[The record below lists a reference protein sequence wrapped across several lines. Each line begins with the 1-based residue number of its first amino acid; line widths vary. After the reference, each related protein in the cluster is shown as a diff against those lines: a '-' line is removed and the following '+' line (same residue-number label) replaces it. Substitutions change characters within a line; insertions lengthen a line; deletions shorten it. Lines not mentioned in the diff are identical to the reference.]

1 MCLLAGQ
8 SAGAPRR
15 ARPRAPSHRP
25 DCAVPPPS
33 PPRPGP
39 AHLMARLGGRCR
51 CPSAGPGSAA
61 AAAEAAPVPAA
72 VPGPG
77 ETPGC
82 GAGEAGPRRAGGGRD
97 AAPPSFPS
105 PPPAPRR
112 QPRPPQGAGTEWSGR
127 VRLRAGGVTFV
138 AARSANF
145 FFFLEVE
152 MLQLAALTFK
162 TVVVVIVMSCQY
174 FTGTS
179 EMSPFSLVVA
189 FCFKGRHFVALKFPI
204 LYRYL
209 GSLLLTTEVLG
220 TALGEQRALARAC
233 SGSTSPDATSG
244 PATGRPSWGSASPA
258 APHPP
263 FCTGK
268 PQLDTPE
275 PSLLQAE
282 HIQLFQPY
290 FIWQVVQT

>member
-1 MCLLAGQ
+1 MPPAAPGPEPPAAARTARFPRPPPRGPAPLTSWRG
-8 SAGAPRR
+8 SAGAAAAPAPGRGAQRRRQKLLPSPRR
-15 ARPRAPSHRP
+15 CPAPGRRLAAGRGRPGRAGPGAGGTPRL
-25 DCAVPPPS
+25 PPS
-33 PPRPGP
+33 PLRLPRPAGSRDRP
-39 AHLMARLGGRCR
+39 RERARSGR
-51 CPSAGPGSAA
+51 G
-61 AAAEAAPVPAA
+61 
-72 VPGPG
+72 
-77 ETPGC
+77 GC
-82 GAGEAGPRRAGGGRD
+82 G
-97 AAPPSFPS
+97 
-105 PPPAPRR
+105 
-112 QPRPPQGAGTEWSGR
+112 SGR
-127 VRLRAGGVTFV
+127 EVLLLLLRGLLT
-138 AARSANF
+138 

-204 LYRYL
+204 LHRYL

-233 SGSTSPDATSG
+233 SGSASPDATSG